1 MFNAENILIKLEV
14 LLDKSLE
21 FESDYVINLLL
32 DIYEKGYCDGQLSK
46 KSDLN
51 DSKSDF

>member
-1 MFNAENILIKLEV
+1 MSNVENILIKLEV
-14 LLDKSLE
+14 LLDKKLE
-21 FESDYVINLLL
+21 FESDNIINLLL
-32 DIYEKGYCDGQLSK
+32 DVYEKGYCDGQLTK

>member
-1 MFNAENILIKLEV
+1 MSNTENILIKLDV
-14 LLDKSLE
+14 ILNKSLE
-21 FESDYVINLLL
+21 FESDNIINLLL
-32 DIYEKGYCDGQLSK
+32 DVYEKGYRDGQLTK